1 MRLWR
6 GEPLTAYGV
15 CWVAAGTH
23 RANLKPRVT
32 VVDTRER
39 HADHAACEH
48 RVDVRLVEVRAGDEE
63 VHMPHLEPARPT
75 ADVLNGA
82 AEFNV
87 GFGITVNKEDKCV
100 FRLVFQLVHCAS
112 GEVVRALPS
121 TEPSTPARRPPRLRA
136 QHTLGVVRGCL
147 LDGGA
152 RFATVTRCCRSRGRS
167 GQLQSVTI
175 GKCAR

>member
-32 VVDTRER
+32 VVRQ
-39 HADHAACEH
+39 ADHAACEH

-75 ADVLNGA
+75 AEVQNGA

-112 GEVVRALPS
+112 GEVVRALPWPS
-121 TEPSTPARRPPRLRA
+121 TEPSNSARRPPRLRA
-136 QHTLGVVRGCL
+136 QPLP
-147 LDGGA
+147 
-152 RFATVTRCCRSRGRS
+152 
-167 GQLQSVTI
+167 
-175 GKCAR
+175 